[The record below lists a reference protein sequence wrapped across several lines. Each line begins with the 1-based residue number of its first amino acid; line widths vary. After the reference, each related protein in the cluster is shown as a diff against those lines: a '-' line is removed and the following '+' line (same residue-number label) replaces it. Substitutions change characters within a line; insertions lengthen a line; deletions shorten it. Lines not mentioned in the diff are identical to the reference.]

1 MSNIFITLM
10 VTLAVMLPSGGS
22 AYAQSKS
29 GGKMYCWKNKAG
41 KTECGDAVPYEYQD
55 AQVRELNKQGVVTRR
70 MEAAQTPEER
80 KAREAAEEKR
90 RVELVQ
96 IEAQRRKDKA
106 LLDTFSNEKEIDLK
120 RVRDVQLLE
129 SNIETLESNLKNNGE
144 RVADARARLEQHTKA
159 KRPVPQP
166 LLDDIERLNAEKAQ
180 ADRQIAQKR
189 KEIVSLHQLY
199 DGLKK
204 RYAELVTSAES
215 PAPPRKVPASST
227 TSGGEQKPR

>member
-1 MSNIFITLM
+1 MFNILMTLM
-10 VTLAVMLPSGGS
+10 VTLAVILPAGGP

-29 GGKMYCWKNKAG
+29 GKMYCWKNKAG
-41 KTECGDAVPYEYQD
+41 KTECGDTVPYEYQD
-55 AQVRELNKQGVVTRR
+55 APVRELNKQGVVTRR

-120 RVRDVQLLE
+120 RTRDVQLIE
-129 SNIETLESNLKNNGE
+129 SNIETLQSNLKNMGE
-144 RVADARARLEQHTKA
+144 RQAYARARSEQYTKEN
-159 KRPVPQP
+159 RPVPQP
-166 LLDDIERLNAEKAQ
+166 ILDDIERVNAEKTQ
-180 ADRQIAQKR
+180 TERQIALKR
-189 KEIVSLHQLY
+189 KEILALHQLY

-204 RYAELVTSAES
+204 RYAELA
-215 PAPPRKVPASST
+215 AGT
-227 TSGGEQKPR
+227 TGSNPKK